1 MTVKINK
8 QALKNYQEKYGSDSI
23 LNVNKG
29 LEKEGLRVMVEDG
42 KLSSSDHDPKFGSK
56 LLHKWITTDFAE
68 SLLEFITPVSKSND
82 ETLKT
87 LGNLQHY
94 VLEQD
99 SSEVIWPSSMPCI
112 LPEDKDIKLAYY
124 GESNSG
130 RLKTL
135 YRSGLGLR
143 YGRSMQAIAGLHYNF
158 SMTDEF
164 WKNWHELSGSSLSLQ
179 LFINEEYLNL
189 CRNFRSYSNI
199 LLYLFG
205 NSVSV
210 HESFLSGK
218 KHSLDVIHEDEKYG
232 KTFGSKEGTCLR
244 MGGLGYTGASQ
255 NGIRI
260 CYNGLDSYCD
270 SLEEA
275 LQMNFADFDKI
286 GLRNEKGELQQIS
299 THILQIENEFYSIIR
314 PKRIAPPGKS
324 ALASLRSKGIEYI
337 EVRLLDLNPFA
348 KNGITK
354 VQMDFLDAFLLS
366 CLFLRADRCN
376 REIYNEIENN
386 NQLIVKQGRKPG
398 LEISVDGEKRNYQEY
413 LTTFFNQMAEV
424 IEAISDGE
432 RKKALLFAIEE
443 QRKLIDPANTLSQK
457 VFDLVSKKGHI
468 QAMKDLALEHRKELA
483 AVEVNHVFQ
492 EELELEKNASMQRQ
506 VDFEKLDDVDF
517 EEYVAAYVASSFSK

>member
-1 MTVKINK
+1 MVKINK
-8 QALKNYQEKYGSDSI
+8 QALENYQTKYGSDSI

-29 LEKEGLRVMVEDG
+29 IEKEGLRVQVDSG
-42 KLSSSDHDPKFGSK
+42 KLASSDHDTKFGSK

-68 SLLEFITPVSKSND
+68 GLLEFITPVSKSNR
-82 ETLKT
+82 ETLST

-99 SSEVIWPSSMPCI
+99 SNEIIWPSSMPCI

-158 SMTDEF
+158 SMTEEF
-164 WKNWHELSGSSLSLQ
+164 WKNWHELSGSDLSLQ

-189 CRNFRSYSNI
+189 CRNFRSYSNV

-210 HESFLSGK
+210 HESFLNGK
-218 KHSLDVIHEDEKYG
+218 KHNLEVIHDDEIHG
-232 KTFGSKEGTCLR
+232 KTYGTKEGTCLR

-354 VQMDFLDAFLLS
+354 TQADFLDAFLLT
-366 CLFLRADRCN
+366 CLFMQADKCN
-376 REIYNEIENN
+376 REIYNEIEDN
-386 NQLIVKQGRKPG
+386 NQLIVKQGRSAG
-398 LEISVDGEKRNYQEY
+398 LEISLNGSKINYQEY
-413 LTTFFNQMAEV
+413 LAKFFNQMTEV
-424 IEAISDGE
+424 IHAISDGE
-432 RKKALLFAIEE
+432 RKEELLFAIEE
-443 QRKLIDPANTLSQK
+443 QRKLIDPANSLSQK
-457 VFDLVSKKGHI
+457 VFDLVSQKGHI
-468 QAMKDLALEHRKELA
+468 QAMKELALEHRKELA
-483 AVEVNHVFQ
+483 STDVNQIFQ
-492 EELELEKNASMQRQ
+492 EELALEKNSSIQRQ
-506 VDFEKLDDVDF
+506 VEFEKLDDVDF